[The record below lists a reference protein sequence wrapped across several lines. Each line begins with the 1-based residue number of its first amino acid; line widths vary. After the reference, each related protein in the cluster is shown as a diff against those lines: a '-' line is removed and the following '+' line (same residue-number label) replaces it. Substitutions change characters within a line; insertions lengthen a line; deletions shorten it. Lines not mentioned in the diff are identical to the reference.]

1 MLLAVQISVIICLI
15 VLLMMV
21 LYAPVSWICSILFKK
36 EVKRSETFVPPVSII
51 IACHN
56 EVGFIRQKL
65 ESFLAEDEWIPSSEI
80 IVVSNGSTDGT
91 NEVLAAYSAN
101 PDVHIIIEKY
111 RISKILAVNKA
122 VKLARHEMLIFS
134 DCRQQMEKG
143 SVKSLL
149 MNFND
154 PEVGTV
160 TSKLLDAGSHGKRSF
175 RTFLNFMAECD
186 GKYGSALNVFGALY
200 AQRKS
205 VFRQIPAQLLF
216 DDLFVIVSTILQG
229 KRLIMDQQ
237 AIIYDVPFNEYY
249 LENRLQRL
257 ARGLL
262 IFMFTQFRMMLKL
275 PFSVFVRFMVFKY
288 LKLLLPFVFI
298 VLSIDCIYFM
308 MHADVV
314 WVAVFVLVPVL
325 LVAVSKVV
333 RRYVVHFIRINYHFL
348 LANLKYLF
356 LNYRSNKWEKLKM

>member
-1 MLLAVQISVIICLI
+1 MLLAVQISVINCLI
-15 VLLMMV
+15 ILLMMV

-36 EVKRSETFVPPVSII
+36 EVRRSEAFTPPVSII

-91 NEVLAAYSAN
+91 NDVLAAYSSN

-143 SVKSLL
+143 SIKSLL

-154 PEVGTV
+154 PDVGTV
-160 TSKLLDAGSHGKRSF
+160 TSKLIDAGSHGKHSF
-175 RTFLNFMAECD
+175 RTFLNFMAACD
-186 GKYGSALNVFGALY
+186 GAYGSALNVFGALY

-229 KRLIMDQQ
+229 KRLIMDQH
-237 AIIYDVPFNEYY
+237 AVIYDVPFNEYY
-249 LENRLQRL
+249 LENRIQRL

-262 IFMFTQFRMMLKL
+262 IFLFTQFRMMLKL
-275 PFSVFVRFMVFKY
+275 PFTVLIRFMVFKY
-288 LKLLLPFVFI
+288 FKLLLPFVFI
-298 VLSIDCIYFM
+298 ILSIDFVYFM
-308 MHADVV
+308 TRIGQLWLCLLLPLPLLMVNK
-314 WVAVFVLVPVL
+314 AVRKYLI
-325 LVAVSKVV
+325 
-333 RRYVVHFIRINYHFL
+333 HFIRINYHFL
-348 LANLKYLF
+348 LADIKYLF